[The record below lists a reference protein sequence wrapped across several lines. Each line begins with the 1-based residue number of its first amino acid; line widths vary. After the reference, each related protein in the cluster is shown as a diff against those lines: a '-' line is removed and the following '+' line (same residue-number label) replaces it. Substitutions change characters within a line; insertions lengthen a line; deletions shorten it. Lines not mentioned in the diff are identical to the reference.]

1 MFLILQR
8 ICLYNGCHC
17 FVFCVVFCVVRCLL
31 GAQIHWIPMITDVN
45 QFCVSVHCFYT
56 ANTLAAFS
64 GVMGPVVVSFLVTTW
79 PGVLGWR
86 IAFILTFYMCIV
98 FTTIWYYYIK
108 AEIVPAL
115 NTPAA
120 ESR

>member
-1 MFLILQR
+1 VR
-8 ICLYNGCHC
+8 VPLYYSN
-17 FVFCVVFCVVRCLL
+17 LL
-31 GAQIHWIPMITDVN
+31 NFYEIHLV
-45 QFCVSVHCFYT
+45 T
-56 ANTLAAFS
+56 ANTLSAFS

-98 FTTIWYYYIK
+98 FTTVWYYYIK